1 MKILVN
7 NGYVLDTKTKA
18 LEKGNKYDIEC
29 IDQAILFNITKENNI
44 RYCDI
49 YFKGNFKEHQSYNKT
64 LIALKSKNINYY
76 DSYFSISPAVK
87 FISAVNSLYSDEY
100 NKAQGGLIDSSQ
112 EGKIDIQTYHST
124 DAQKENNF
132 IQNMVNYTEGGDSR
146 TIDIPQLLQSSER
159 DEVAAKMIS
168 DAKKI
173 IKNNYPMYYY
183 ILRNCDEIY
192 LHRYGSKE
200 QQMNQTLSVCPGTLL
215 IFIEYVLSLSLK
227 QLVFDLCHEAAH
239 LIFRHSSRLK
249 LRNPDYWNL
258 VGDLVVNKAL
268 CEDFNITPTKGNSLV
283 EFNNGIIDPNLNLN
297 EETTETLYWEFVNEL
312 NQQQQQMQSM
322 DGMQPPT
329 GGSSGRGG
337 KGQQGGQSGDQ
348 PQQPDNTNP
357 LAARLRGLLD
367 RIKDLC
373 NDPLNESIKPL
384 VEDALEKQRIE
395 ERLQAIG
402 A

>member
-1 MKILVN
+1 M
-7 NGYVLDTKTKA
+7 
-18 LEKGNKYDIEC
+18 
-29 IDQAILFNITKENNI
+29 
-44 RYCDI
+44 
-49 YFKGNFKEHQSYNKT
+49 
-64 LIALKSKNINYY
+64 
-76 DSYFSISPAVK
+76 
-87 FISAVNSLYSDEY
+87 
-100 NKAQGGLIDSSQ
+100 IDSSQ

-124 DAQKENNF
+124 DEQKENNF

-146 TIDIPQLLQSSER
+146 VIDIPQLLQSSER

-200 QQMNQTLSVCPGTLL
+200 QQMTQTLSVCPGTLL
-215 IFIEYVLSLSLK
+215 IFIEYVLSLNLK

-283 EFNNGIIDPNLNLN
+283 EFNNGIIDPNLDLN

-312 NQQQQQMQSM
+312 NQQQQQMGDPINQ
-322 DGMQPPT
+322 
-329 GGSSGRGG
+329 GGTPGGQRGG
-337 KGQQGGQSGDQ
+337 NGQQGGQGGNENQ
-348 PQQPDNTNP
+348 PQRPDNTNP

-395 ERLQAIG
+395 QRLQAIG

>member
-64 LIALKSKNINYY
+64 LIALKSKSINYY

-124 DAQKENNF
+124 DEQKENNF

-146 TIDIPQLLQSSER
+146 VIDIPQLLQSSER

-200 QQMNQTLSVCPGTLL
+200 QQMTQTLSVCPGTLL
-215 IFIEYVLSLSLK
+215 IFIEYVLSLNLK

-283 EFNNGIIDPNLNLN
+283 EFNNGIIDPNLDLN

-312 NQQQQQMQSM
+312 NQQQQQMGDPINQ
-322 DGMQPPT
+322 
-329 GGSSGRGG
+329 GGTPGGQRGG
-337 KGQQGGQSGDQ
+337 NGQQGGQGGNENQ
-348 PQQPDNTNP
+348 PQRPDNTNP

-395 ERLQAIG
+395 QRLQAIG